1 MLFPEDFILLVD
13 FIQLLRTVYCDTKIC
28 EVYIALPPAGLGNSC
43 ISKPLS
49 AANLALGL
57 HSTV

>member
-49 AANLALGL
+49 AANLALT
-57 HSTV
+57 S